1 MAVFASNDAGP
12 LMFDSTTNGT
22 SDQCQNLGILSDVM
36 TYDDLL
42 ALVRGHEGKTLETIT
57 GKRFRVG
64 IYRECA
70 FFTPESSG
78 YGQSDGRAAAERF
91 VARYNNAIGSLR
103 PSDYSRV
110 TRNASY
116 YVALIRAGSD

>member
-64 IYRECA
+64 I
-70 FFTPESSG
+70 
-78 YGQSDGRAAAERF
+78 
-91 VARYNNAIGSLR
+91 
-103 PSDYSRV
+103 
-110 TRNASY
+110 
-116 YVALIRAGSD
+116 